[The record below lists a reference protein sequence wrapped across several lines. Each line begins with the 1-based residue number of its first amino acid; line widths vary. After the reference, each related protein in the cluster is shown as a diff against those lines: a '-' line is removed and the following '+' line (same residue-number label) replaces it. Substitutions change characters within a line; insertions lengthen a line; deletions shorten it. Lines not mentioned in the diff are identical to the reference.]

1 MATQAAPSPT
11 TSATAATTA
20 TPTRLGAA
28 RVRAGLAALVC
39 GALLVSGCTGDGGST
54 EAFCDKVD
62 EVPSIEAV
70 LSRFSEVDAD
80 VLADKVEKARA
91 AYHELEDAAP
101 GEIDGETAAV
111 VSLVDDIFDAVIE
124 HPDDPEEAAAQLRAA
139 MDEHEGVDD
148 DRAAVTAFAAD
159 ECGVTLDADL
169 AE

>member
-1 MATQAAPSPT
+1 METPAAPAPT
-11 TSATAATTA
+11 GPATGSAPRTGAAT
-20 TPTRLGAA
+20 L
-28 RVRAGLAALVC
+28 RAGLAALVC
-39 GALLVSGCTGDGGST
+39 GALLVSGCSGDSGST

-62 EVPSIEAV
+62 EVPSLEAV
-70 LSRFSEVDAD
+70 LSRFSEVDAE
-80 VLADKVEKARA
+80 VLADKVEKARE

-124 HPDDPEEAAAQLRAA
+124 HPDDPEQAAAQLRAA

-169 AE
+169 AD